1 MIIINQFKYERL
13 TYFTH
18 NLQIKIEVLYTIAI
32 TLHIEEINY
41 TIYILLFAEV
51 ICILFFIALKPP
63 TDVLES

>member
-13 TYFTH
+13 TYSTH
-18 NLQIKIEVLYTIAI
+18 NLQIKIEVLHTIAI

-51 ICILFFIALKPP
+51 ICILFYYSIKTPH
-63 TDVLES
+63 